1 MAASRQES
9 LFAIPGF
16 KSLKWGWGPGIQI
29 FLRHFSLLRIFTSKE
44 DRQKSPLHRQ
54 IPLYKR

>member
-1 MAASRQES
+1 MAASRQKS
-9 LFAIPGF
+9 LFGIPGF
-16 KSLKWGWGPGIQI
+16 KSLKWVWGMEFRDFFVI
-29 FLRHFSLLRIFTSKE
+29 FLCSASYTSKE